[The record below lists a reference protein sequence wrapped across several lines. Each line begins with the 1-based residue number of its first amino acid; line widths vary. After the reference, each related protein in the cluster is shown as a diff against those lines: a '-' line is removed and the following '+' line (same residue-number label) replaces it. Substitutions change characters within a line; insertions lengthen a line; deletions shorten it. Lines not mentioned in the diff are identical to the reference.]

1 MSLWHIAWGYIW
13 SRKIPT
19 AISII
24 AVALAVGL
32 ISAVLTLR
40 EETRKRFEEEGQS
53 FDLVVG
59 AKGNPLQLV
68 LSTVYF
74 LDAPTG
80 NIKRADYE
88 RLLEEDDVKAAFPVG
103 LGDTFRGYR
112 IVGTVRG
119 LFEYDWGERN
129 PYLLREGHLFEKPM
143 EAVLGAMVAER
154 MRMKVGQTFVGTH
167 GFVEGGHVHGDKPY
181 TVVGILKRSGTPNDR
196 AIFTDIQS
204 VWDVHAQGHDH
215 DHGESEIH
223 EGEHEDAHD
232 EEAAHDPSS
241 EVTAVLVKLAS
252 PALRFEYEALVNERF
267 NAMAVV
273 PVNEVRKLYDQL
285 LGTAKAVLLA
295 IGYLVVV
302 VSSLTIMLGLYM
314 AILQRKRDLAIMR
327 ALGATRGEV
336 FGSILIEAL
345 LVTGLGLVVGWV
357 LGTTVCWGL
366 GIYLTKQFGFHV
378 SAISF
383 SADLI
388 SSYSIVL
395 LMGLAAGL
403 LPAVQAYRTAVA
415 ENLHEG

>member
-24 AVALAVGL
+24 AVALAVAL
-32 ISAVLTLR
+32 ISSVLTLR

-74 LDAPTG
+74 LDSPTG
-80 NIKRADYE
+80 NIPYEDYE
-88 RLLEEDDVKAAFPVG
+88 RLLAEEDVIAAFPVG
-103 LGDTFRGYR
+103 MGDTFRGYR
-112 IVGTVRG
+112 IVGTVRE
-119 LFEYDWGERN
+119 LFEFAWGERHA
-129 PYLLREGHLFEKPM
+129 YRLSEGRYFDKPM
-143 EAVLGAMVAER
+143 EAVLGSMVAER
-154 MRMKVGQTFVGTH
+154 MKLKIGDTFVGTH
-167 GFVEGGHVHGDKPY
+167 GFVEGGHVHGSHPY
-181 TVVGILKRSGTPNDR
+181 TIVGILERSGSPNDR
-196 AIFTDIQS
+196 AIFTDLES
-204 VWDVHAQGHDH
+204 VWDVHTH
-215 DHGESEIH
+215 DHGEDDQEHDDH
-223 EGEHEDAHD
+223 EEL
-232 EEAAHDPSS
+232 HDPRS

-252 PALRFEYEALVNERF
+252 PALRFEYERLINERF

-357 LGTTVCWGL
+357 LGAVVCWGL

-378 SAISF
+378 NAVSF

-388 SSYSIVL
+388 TSYSIVL

-403 LPAVQAYRTAVA
+403 LPAIQAYRTGVA
-415 ENLHEG
+415 ENLHEN

>member
-24 AVALAVGL
+24 AVALAVAL
-32 ISAVLTLR
+32 ISSVLTLR

-74 LDAPTG
+74 LDSPTG
-80 NIKRADYE
+80 NIPYEDYE
-88 RLLEEDDVKAAFPVG
+88 RLLAEEDVIAAFPVG
-103 LGDTFRGYR
+103 MGDTFRGYR
-112 IVGTVRG
+112 IVGTVRE
-119 LFEYDWGERN
+119 LFEFAWGERHS
-129 PYLLREGHLFEKPM
+129 YRLSEGRYFDKPM
-143 EAVLGAMVAER
+143 EAVLGSMVAER
-154 MRMKVGQTFVGTH
+154 MKLKIGDTFVGTH
-167 GFVEGGHVHGDKPY
+167 GFVEGGHVHGSHPY
-181 TVVGILKRSGTPNDR
+181 TIVGILERSGSPNDR
-196 AIFTDIQS
+196 AIFTDLES
-204 VWDVHAQGHDH
+204 VWDVHTH
-215 DHGESEIH
+215 DHGEDDQEHGDH
-223 EGEHEDAHD
+223 EEL
-232 EEAAHDPSS
+232 HDPRS

-252 PALRFEYEALVNERF
+252 PALRFEYERLINERF

-273 PVNEVRKLYDQL
+273 PVNE
-285 LGTAKAVLLA
+285 
-295 IGYLVVV
+295 VVV

-357 LGTTVCWGL
+357 LGAVVCWGL

-378 SAISF
+378 NAVSF

-388 SSYSIVL
+388 TSYSIVL

-403 LPAVQAYRTAVA
+403 LPAIQAYRTGVA
-415 ENLHEG
+415 ENLHEN